1 MLRRYELTDQEWNR
15 IKDLLPP
22 EKSGKRGRP
31 SKDNRMIL
39 NTMVW
44 IARSRAPQRDL
55 PERYG
60 PWETVY
66 SRFRKW
72 INDGILDNIFRVLSL
87 DAELDELFMD
97 SSIVQ
102 AHQHSAGAKKGG
114 LPMKLDE
121 AVADPAVKS
130 MQQQMH
136 TEILYPFS

>member
-39 NTMVW
+39 NAMVW
-44 IARSRAPQRDL
+44 IARSGAPWRDL

-66 SRFRKW
+66 SPFRKW
-72 INDGILDNIFRVLSL
+72 INDGILDNIFRVLGL

-130 MQQQMH
+130 MQ
-136 TEILYPFS
+136 